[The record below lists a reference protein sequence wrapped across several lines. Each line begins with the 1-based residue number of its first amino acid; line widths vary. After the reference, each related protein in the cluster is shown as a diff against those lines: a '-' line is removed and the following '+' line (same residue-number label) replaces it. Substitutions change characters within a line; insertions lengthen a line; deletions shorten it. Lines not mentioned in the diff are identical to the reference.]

1 MHYSEHPHEHYI
13 KAGKGPGAVFLGDL
27 ERWNWRYLI
36 KGLALASAYDNALV
50 TNFGAEQRRLMGLP
64 PVEAMNRLN
73 VALPDLFT
81 EEAVARCI
89 EAQARLFP
97 PLIANRDENVIFV
110 NFGRKA
116 A

>member
-1 MHYSEHPHEHYI
+1 MHYSEHPHEHYL
-13 KAGKGPGAVFLGDL
+13 KAGKGPGAVFVGDL

-36 KGLALASAYDNALV
+36 KGLALASAYDNALKI
-50 TNFGAEQRRLMGLP
+50 NFGAEQGRLMGLP
-64 PVEAMNRLN
+64 PVEALARLK
-73 VALPDLFT
+73 VVLPDLIT
-81 EEAVARCI
+81 EEVEARGI

-97 PLIANRDENVIFV
+97 PLVASRDENVIFV